1 MQSQIFKRSSDK
13 IFFFFAVAFMAI
25 AAAFV
30 FLHKSPALPE
40 RAKDEKLKIAATV
53 VPVKDL
59 AKEIGGDKVEITLIV
74 PEGQSPHTF
83 EPTPDVV
90 DRISEAK
97 SVFAIGVIDGWMSP
111 LTRALGKPEFNVG
124 AGIALKPFKETFT
137 VGQEEEPAG
146 AEGEYDPHYW
156 LSVANG
162 KIIARNIAGELSR
175 LDKGNAGYYAE
186 NLELFF
192 GRADAAD
199 AKIRETLSGLEN
211 RKIITFHDAW
221 GYFADDYGL
230 EVAAIYQPSP
240 GKDPSPQDVKSLIDK
255 ARDENINTFFSEIQT
270 SSAPLKAIGES
281 EGIKVVPLDPLGAKE
296 GYLEN
301 LVKNAEAIR
310 DALR

>member
-1 MQSQIFKRSSDK
+1 MQSQIFRRPSDK
-13 IFFFFAVAFMAI
+13 ISFFLAIALIAI

-30 FLHKSPALPE
+30 FLHKSPAVSE
-40 RAKDEKLKIAATV
+40 RTGEEKLQIAATV
-53 VPVKDL
+53 VPVKNI
-59 AKEIGGDKVEITLIV
+59 AKEIGGDKVEITLVV

-83 EPTPDVV
+83 EPSPDVI

-97 SVFAIGVIDGWMSP
+97 SVFTIGVIDGWMSP

-124 AGIALKPFKETFT
+124 TGVTLKPFKEIFT
-137 VGQEEEPAG
+137 VGQEGSAGGEE
-146 AEGEYDPHYW
+146 EYDPHYW

-162 KIIARNIAGELSR
+162 KIIARNIAGELSK
-175 LDKGNAGYYAE
+175 LDGKNAGYYAE
-186 NLELFF
+186 NLELFL

-199 AKIRETLSGLEN
+199 AKIREALSGLEN

-230 EVAAIYQPSP
+230 EVVAIYQPSP

-255 ARDENINTFFSEIQT
+255 ARDDKINTFFSEIQA

-301 LVKNAEAIR
+301 LVKNAETIR